1 MKTVTKCSIHLQWRS
16 LLEEYFLDCGMPP
29 RYIPLLTDAL
39 DADADSRGPAVQL
52 SPELSNWVRSV
63 LAACDPNPN
72 QPGKWRIKPEQ
83 AKAVLA
89 KGFHVYFA
97 GHEEALR
104 QVELDSADTAQSQV
118 GNPTSLSASRRH
130 HPANSQ

>member
-1 MKTVTKCSIHLQWRS
+1 MKSLSKCSVHLQWRS

-29 RYIPLLTDAL
+29 RYIPLLTNAL
-39 DADADSRGPAVQL
+39 DADADWRGPTGHL
-52 SPELSNWVRSV
+52 GPELSDWVRSV
-63 LAACDPNPN
+63 LATCAPNSN
-72 QPGKWRIKPEQ
+72 KPGKWRIKPEQ

-97 GHEEALR
+97 GPEEALR
-104 QVELDSADTAQSQV
+104 QVELDSADTAQLQV
-118 GNPTSLSASRRH
+118 GNPMSLSASRRH